1 MYEIAGTGV
10 GIKGTVA
17 CGYRPVLSFQLLF
30 TRRSFS
36 FFEWPFYTGFTV
48 MQVFS
53 ITRLKQP
60 AIGKV
65 WLNYRIKPR
74 MYVRLSTMYEIAPFY

>member
-17 CGYRPVLSFQLLF
+17 CGSRPFLSSQLLF

-36 FFEWPFYTGFTV
+36 IFEWPFIQG
-48 MQVFS
+48 
-53 ITRLKQP
+53 L
-60 AIGKV
+60 
-65 WLNYRIKPR
+65 L
-74 MYVRLSTMYEIAPFY
+74 